1 MRLINSLTQI
11 PVKIITSIPPRFKIS
26 VNCNILGSGMPQYYL
41 RNMLAAWSGFEFEN
55 LNNFFKVFL
64 ENTDTDPCSIFFE
77 ETIDAKVKENL

>member
-1 MRLINSLTQI
+1 
-11 PVKIITSIPPRFKIS
+11 
-26 VNCNILGSGMPQYYL
+26 MPQYYL